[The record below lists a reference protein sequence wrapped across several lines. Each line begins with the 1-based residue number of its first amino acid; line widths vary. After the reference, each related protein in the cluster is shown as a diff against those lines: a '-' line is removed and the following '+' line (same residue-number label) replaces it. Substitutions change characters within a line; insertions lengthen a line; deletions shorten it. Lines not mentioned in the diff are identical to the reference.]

1 MIKKIKD
8 LWNRRKWKLYLYYDG
23 IKIKRLKVYQEELSR
38 LKEKRYVVN
47 VYFKK
52 QLFNSRKV
60 NIIVSPRVLLNT
72 NNDTRKIYVGVV
84 LEKGQ
89 EL

>member
-72 NNDTRKIYVGVV
+72 NNDARKIYVGVV

>member
-38 LKEKRYVVN
+38 LKEKRYVIN